1 MNRKQ
6 ILILLILVALVSGLG
21 LYFQKRNQSE
31 WTESAVPADTK
42 VLSFPI
48 NDVARIEIRS
58 SNGVLH
64 LVKKND
70 LWVVEE
76 RDYSADF
83 ERVSRLVRQ
92 LWELKAVQQV
102 KVGPSQFARL
112 ELVEPGKGD
121 HAGSVIEFKDKDGKT
136 LAKLI
141 AGKQNFH
148 KAEGALARFGNMPA
162 GRYVL
167 SPESDRVALVDA
179 FIETDTQPR
188 SWLKRDFVKIDNPS
202 TIAIAGQTPARH
214 WTLTHTDKQAD
225 WKLADAPN
233 QELDQASVGSLANM
247 LPSLNFI
254 DVLPLQTKPEEQGLD
269 KPDQITVQDFDR
281 FTFAFKI
288 GHPTSEAYPVEV
300 SVNADLV
307 KERTTKPGEK
317 PEDKAKLDKEFQ
329 EHLKQLEEKSAS
341 EKQFEKRIY
350 LVPKSTLDAL
360 LKDRSELFAKKPS
373 PTPAASPGKKR

>member
-6 ILILLILVALVSGLG
+6 ILILLILVAVVGGLAF
-21 LYFQKRNQSE
+21 YFQKRNQSE
-31 WTESAVPADTK
+31 WAESAAPANTK
-42 VLSFPI
+42 VLEFPI
-48 NDVARIEIRS
+48 NDVARVEIRS
-58 SNGVLH
+58 SNGDLH
-64 LVKKND
+64 LAKKND
-70 LWVVEE
+70 IWIVEE
-76 RDYSADF
+76 RDYPADF
-83 ERVSRLVRQ
+83 ERVSQLVRQ
-92 LWELKAVQQV
+92 LWELRPVQQV

-112 ELVEPGKGD
+112 DLVEPGKGD
-121 HAGSVIEFKDKDGKT
+121 RAGSAIEFKDKDGKT

-148 KAEGALARFGNMPA
+148 KAEGAMARFGNMPA

-167 SPESDRVALVDA
+167 SPPSDKVSLVDA

-202 TIAIAGQTPARH
+202 TITVAGQTAARH
-214 WTLTHTDKQAD
+214 WTLTRADKQAD
-225 WKLADAPN
+225 WKLMDAPS
-233 QELDQASVGSLANM
+233 QELDKATVGSIGNI

-254 DVLPLQTKPEEQGLD
+254 DVLLAETKPEQQGLD

-281 FTFAFKI
+281 FTYAFKI

-300 SVNADLV
+300 SVSADLV
-307 KERTTKPGEK
+307 KERTSKPDEK
-317 PEDKAKLDKEFQ
+317 PEDKAKLDKESQ
-329 EHLKQLEEKSAS
+329 EYLKQLEEKAAN

-350 LVPKSTLDAL
+350 LVPKSTLDTF

-373 PTPAASPGKKR
+373 PTPAASPNKKS